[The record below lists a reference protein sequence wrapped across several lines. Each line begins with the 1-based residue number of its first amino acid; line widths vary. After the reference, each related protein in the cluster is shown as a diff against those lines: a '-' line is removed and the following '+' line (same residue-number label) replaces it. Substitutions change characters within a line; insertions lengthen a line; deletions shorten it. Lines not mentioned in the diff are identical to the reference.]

1 MNNLDDIITPTFN
14 WLKEKNKV
22 AIAAVILK
30 TSKGDSINV
39 SEYRQT
45 GKEWVVDHRRMLLGK
60 RNLTSYKSKRS
71 TSR

>member
-1 MNNLDDIITPTFN
+1 MEKERINL
-14 WLKEKNKV
+14 LKKV
-22 AIAAVILK
+22 AIASVILK

-60 RNLTSYKSKRS
+60 RNLTSFKSKRS